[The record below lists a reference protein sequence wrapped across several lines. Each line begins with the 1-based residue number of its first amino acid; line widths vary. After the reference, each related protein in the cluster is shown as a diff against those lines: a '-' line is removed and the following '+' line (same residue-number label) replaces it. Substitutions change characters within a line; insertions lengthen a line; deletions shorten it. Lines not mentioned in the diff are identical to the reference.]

1 MKVLK
6 KMLLFFKYQ
15 MTSCFIAW
23 HVTALI
29 MFIFICGLFFNRRGV
44 FLRLTCVSFIP
55 VVNILFFSYDSA
67 ERVRVESACL

>member
-15 MTSCFIAW
+15 MTSCFITW
-23 HVTALI
+23 CVTALI
-29 MFIFICGLFFNRRGV
+29 MFIFICGLFLIEEGF
-44 FLRLTCVSFIP
+44 FETLTCVSFIP

>member
-29 MFIFICGLFFNRRGV
+29 MFIFICGLFLIEEGV
-44 FLRLTCVSFIP
+44 F
-55 VVNILFFSYDSA
+55 
-67 ERVRVESACL
+67 

>member
-29 MFIFICGLFFNRRGV
+29 MFMFICGLFFNRRG
-44 FLRLTCVSFIP
+44 
-55 VVNILFFSYDSA
+55 FFETDLCKLYPCG
-67 ERVRVESACL
+67 EYLVLLL

>member
-29 MFIFICGLFFNRRGV
+29 MFIFICGLFFNRGGGF
-44 FLRLTCVSFIP
+44 FL
-55 VVNILFFSYDSA
+55 D
-67 ERVRVESACL
+67 